1 MKAFL
6 KNYLN
11 YLILRCYMLINI
23 KFYNKKLYPFF
34 TFKVPLF
41 YNKKEIKKLIY
52 KIYNINFNNI
62 KTMIYCK
69 RTLKKSKKGVLK
81 KKKFK
86 KVILKLKQDSKL
98 KIFNKLKIKAN
109 LEKLKIFNKLK
120 INSNLEKLKI
130 LNKNFSELEL
140 EKLKIFNKLKKY
152 FNYFNLG
159 ILKNFNKFKKCSK
172 LDRLKIFNQLKKSFN
187 LSIYKN

>member
-1 MKAFL
+1 
-6 KNYLN
+6 
-11 YLILRCYMLINI
+11 MLINI
-23 KFYNKKLYPFF
+23 KKKFSNKKLDPFF

-81 KKKFK
+81 INKFK
-86 KVILKLKQDSKL
+86 KVILKVKQDSKL

-109 LEKLKIFNKLK
+109 LDKLKIFNKLK
-120 INSNLEKLKI
+120 INYNLDKLKI
-130 LNKNFSELEL
+130 LNKLKNFSSLEL
-140 EKLKIFNKLKKY
+140 EELLLLKIFNKLKKY

-159 ILKNFNKFKKCSK
+159 ILKNFNKFKKCSQ
-172 LDRLKIFNQLKKSFN
+172 LERLKIFNQLKKSFN
-187 LSIYKN
+187 LSNIKETKLN

>member
-1 MKAFL
+1 
-6 KNYLN
+6 
-11 YLILRCYMLINI
+11 MLINI
-23 KFYNKKLYPFF
+23 KKKFDNKKLYPFF

-52 KIYNINFNNI
+52 KIYNINFKNI

-81 KKKFK
+81 RNKFK
-86 KVILKLKQDSKL
+86 KVILKLKQDYKL

-109 LEKLKIFNKLK
+109 LDKLKIFNKLK
-120 INSNLEKLKI
+120 INYNLEKLKI
-130 LNKNFSELEL
+130 LNQLKLKNFSSLEL
-140 EKLKIFNKLKKY
+140 LKIFNKLKKY

-159 ILKNFNKFKKCSK
+159 ILKNFNKFKKCSQ
-172 LDRLKIFNQLKKSFN
+172 LERLKIFNQLKKSFN
-187 LSIYKN
+187 LSNIKETKLN

>member
-1 MKAFL
+1 
-6 KNYLN
+6 
-11 YLILRCYMLINI
+11 MLINI
-23 KFYNKKLYPFF
+23 KKKISNKKLYPFF

-69 RTLKKSKKGVLK
+69 RTLKQRKKGVL
-81 KKKFK
+81 FK
-86 KVILKLKQDSKL
+86 KVILKLKQDYKL

-130 LNKNFSELEL
+130 LKKFKKFSELEL

-152 FNYFNLG
+152 FNYLNLG

-172 LDRLKIFNQLKKSFN
+172 LERLKIFNQFQKSLK
-187 LSIYKN
+187 SIEKKF

>member
-1 MKAFL
+1 
-6 KNYLN
+6 
-11 YLILRCYMLINI
+11 MLINI
-23 KFYNKKLYPFF
+23 TKKFSNKKLDPFF

-52 KIYNINFNNI
+52 KIYNINFKNI

-81 KKKFK
+81 INKFK
-86 KVILKLKQDSKL
+86 KVILKLKQDYKL

-109 LEKLKIFNKLK
+109 LDKLKIFKKLK
-120 INSNLEKLKI
+120 INYNLDKLKI
-130 LNKNFSELEL
+130 LKKLKNFSYLEL
-140 EKLKIFNKLKKY
+140 LKIFNKLKKY

-159 ILKNFNKFKKCSK
+159 ILKNFNKFKNCSQ
-172 LDRLKIFNQLKKSFN
+172 LERLKIFNQLKKSFN
-187 LSIYKN
+187 LSNIKETKLN

>member
-1 MKAFL
+1 
-6 KNYLN
+6 
-11 YLILRCYMLINI
+11 MLINI

-109 LEKLKIFNKLK
+109 LEKLKI
-120 INSNLEKLKI
+120 

-172 LDRLKIFNQLKKSFN
+172 LERLKIFNQLKKSFN
-187 LSIYKN
+187 FSIYKN

>member
-1 MKAFL
+1 
-6 KNYLN
+6 
-11 YLILRCYMLINI
+11 MLINI
-23 KFYNKKLYPFF
+23 KKKFSNKKLDPFFTFKFF

-81 KKKFK
+81 INKFK
-86 KVILKLKQDSKL
+86 KVILKLKQDYKF

-109 LEKLKIFNKLK
+109 LDKFKIFNKLK
-120 INSNLEKLKI
+120 INYNLDKLKI
-130 LNKNFSELEL
+130 LNKLKNFSSLEL
-140 EKLKIFNKLKKY
+140 EELLKIFNKLKKY

-159 ILKNFNKFKKCSK
+159 ILKNFNKFKKCSQ
-172 LDRLKIFNQLKKSFN
+172 LERLKIFNQLKKSFN
-187 LSIYKN
+187 LSNIKETKLN

>member
-1 MKAFL
+1 
-6 KNYLN
+6 
-11 YLILRCYMLINI
+11 MLINI
-23 KFYNKKLYPFF
+23 KKKFYNKKLYPFF

-62 KTMIYCK
+62 KTMIYCN
-69 RTLKKSKKGVLK
+69 LKKSKKGVLK

-86 KVILKLKQDSKL
+86 KVILKLKQDYKL

-109 LEKLKIFNKLK
+109 LDKLKIFNKLK
-120 INSNLEKLKI
+120 LNSNLDKLKI
-130 LNKNFSELEL
+130 LNKFKNFSELEL

-172 LDRLKIFNQLKKSFN
+172 LERLKIFNQLKIS
-187 LSIYKN
+187 LSKN

>member
-1 MKAFL
+1 
-6 KNYLN
+6 
-11 YLILRCYMLINI
+11 MLI
-23 KFYNKKLYPFF
+23 KKKLDPFF

-52 KIYNINFNNI
+52 KIYNINFKNI

-81 KKKFK
+81 RNKFK
-86 KVILKLKQDSKL
+86 KVILKLKQDYNLNKF

-120 INSNLEKLKI
+120 LNSNLEKLKI
-130 LNKNFSELEL
+130 LKKLKNFSSLELEK

-172 LDRLKIFNQLKKSFN
+172 LERLKIFNQLKKSFN
-187 LSIYKN
+187 LSNIKNIKETKLNYVN

>member
-1 MKAFL
+1 
-6 KNYLN
+6 
-11 YLILRCYMLINI
+11 MLINI
-23 KFYNKKLYPFF
+23 KKKFDPFF

-69 RTLKKSKKGVLK
+69 RTLSKKGVLK
-81 KKKFK
+81 INKFK
-86 KVILKLKQDSKL
+86 KVILKLKQDYKL

-109 LEKLKIFNKLK
+109 LEKLKIFKKLK
-120 INSNLEKLKI
+120 INYNLEKLKI
-130 LNKNFSELEL
+130 LNKFKNFSYLEL
-140 EKLKIFNKLKKY
+140 EKLKIFNNLKKY

-172 LDRLKIFNQLKKSFN
+172 LERLKIFNKLKKSFN
-187 LSIYKN
+187 FNLSNKKEIKLKKNVN